1 MKFSRLCSTY
11 ILYIKINSISPW
23 NKPPISLKKLYI
35 YILYIRNLTYLCTHT
50 HTHKIYSS
58 KLCVN
63 FCFWVSWMII
73 CKLAFVLT
81 KSARFLHMIW
91 YMIRC
96 MIYIY
101 IYIYAMHMCAFIS
114 IHTINLCRQIIIYV
128 CICVLWVLYIYVCI
142 SCMRMKTLLCSVREI
157 QY

>member
-11 ILYIKINSISPW
+11 ILYIKMNSISPW
-23 NKPPISLKKLYI
+23 NTPPISLKKNYI

-101 IYIYAMHMCAFIS
+101 IYICYAYVRIYINTYNQPMQTHYNICLYMWIVCTIFMCVY
-114 IHTINLCRQIIIYV
+114 HVWEWKLCYAV
-128 CICVLWVLYIYVCI
+128 
-142 SCMRMKTLLCSVREI
+142 
-157 QY
+157 

>member
-23 NKPPISLKKLYI
+23 NTPPISLKKNYI

-101 IYIYAMHMCAFIS
+101 IYIYYAYVRIYINTYNQPMQTDYHICLYMCIVS
-114 IHTINLCRQIIIYV
+114 TIYMCVYHVWEWKLCYAV
-128 CICVLWVLYIYVCI
+128 
-142 SCMRMKTLLCSVREI
+142 
-157 QY
+157 

>member
-23 NKPPISLKKLYI
+23 NTPPISLKKNYI

-101 IYIYAMHMCAFIS
+101 IYM
-114 IHTINLCRQIIIYV
+114 L
-128 CICVLWVLYIYVCI
+128 CICAHLYQYIQSTYADRLSYMFVYVYCEYYIYVCI